1 MCPTNNSLSNTN
13 KFNYFF
19 STVLDVFIAAVSVLA
34 VLTLERYFLLYA
46 EVSFFCVWIFLILL
60 FGYKYYKRQFFV
72 TTLFSMFFAS
82 SSFIIEPRS
91 YFIMSIYLT
100 LIMSVSLIVYLS
112 SRANRYAHNKF
123 NKEYMLVKEELS
135 SLKVNSKR
143 VKTDISSHELEMD
156 MMASIYEIT
165 KKMVGAG
172 SLDDIINL
180 STSFFNR
187 NFSFNCYVMFQYDN
201 KNNDYSILFSR
212 GISTG
217 VWAKMKFMLL
227 ENPWLI
233 DEKNNINIK
242 ITDNEWN
249 SIGHNM
255 PYNVRS
261 FVTLPLVVYNDVLI
275 GAFLCSSEIEY
286 FKDYIIKYLKV
297 FSTQMSLGIEKVKL
311 YEEVQEQSRKDSL
324 TGLFNRTYWEE
335 RFDIELK
342 KARRYS
348 SSLGVL
354 MIDIDF
360 FKKYNDKYGHLVGDE
375 VLKEVSKILLE
386 SIYSTD
392 IIGRYGGEEF
402 VIAMPM
408 IKKEEVLIK
417 AERIREKIEGKKF
430 FPEGIHGLA
439 EEKITISIGVSFFP
453 DDNASK
459 LGLLQAADKALYSAK
474 QTGRNKVIDYIN
486 LESSS
491 KVKVIKKS

>member
-1 MCPTNNSLSNTN
+1 MFSANSNVTD
-13 KFNYFF
+13 KYNYFF
-19 STVLDVFIAAVSVLA
+19 STVVDIFIAFISVAVVLA
-34 VLTLERYFLLYA
+34 LENFSLLYA
-46 EVSFFCVWIFLILL
+46 EISFFCIWIFLILS
-60 FGYKYYKRQFFV
+60 FGYKYYKRQLFI
-72 TTLFSMFFAS
+72 TTLFSMLFAS
-82 SSFIIEPRS
+82 SSFIIEPKS

-100 LIMSVSLIVYLS
+100 LIMGVSLIVYLS
-112 SRANRYAHNKF
+112 SKTNRHNHSKV
-123 NKEYMLVKEELS
+123 NKKYVQIKEELN
-135 SLKVNSKR
+135 SLKLNSKK
-143 VKTDISSHELEMD
+143 VKTDISNHELEMD

-165 KKMVGAG
+165 KKMVSAG

-187 NFSFNCYVMFQYDN
+187 NFSFNYYVMFQYDN
-201 KNNDYSILFSR
+201 KNNEYSILYSR
-212 GISTG
+212 GISSS

-233 DEKNNINIK
+233 DEKNSINIK

-261 FVTLPLVVYNDVLI
+261 FMSLPLVVYNDVLI
-275 GAFLCSSEIEY
+275 GALLCSSEIEY
-286 FKDYIIKYLKV
+286 FKDYIIKYLKI

-311 YEEVQEQSRKDSL
+311 YEEVQEQSRRDSL

-348 SSLGVL
+348 TSLGVL

-360 FKKYNDKYGHLVGDE
+360 FKKYNDKYGHLIGDE

-386 SIYSTD
+386 SIYTTD

-417 AERIREKIEGKKF
+417 AEKIREKIEVKKF

-453 DDNASK
+453 DDNDSK

-474 QTGRNKVIDYIN
+474 QNGRNRVIDYIN
-486 LESSS
+486 LESS
-491 KVKVIKKS
+491 KKLELIKKS